1 MLVTSMDVDPAAFEA
16 RTGWALKPQGA
27 CKADGC
33 VPLRGNERTDLAALA
48 ERLGMAVVH
57 DERAGLW
64 AIGPDP
70 VTGRALA
77 SAELPDIVLPDRHGN
92 DVALRSLRGQKV
104 FLLAWA
110 SW

>member
-1 MLVTSMDVDPAAFEA
+1 MLVTSLDVDERAFEA
-16 RTGWALKPQGA
+16 RTGWALKPEGA
-27 CKADGC
+27 CKADLC
-33 VPLRGNERTDLAALA
+33 VPLRDAERTDLAALA

-57 DERAGLW
+57 EERAGLW
-64 AIGPDP
+64 AIGPDT
-70 VTGRALA
+70 VAGRALT
-77 SAELPDIVLPDRHGN
+77 SAELPDIVLPDRYGT